1 MLATGAAVFLLSAFA
16 LAGAPEPIQG
26 SFVVQQENALPHEI
40 RLGKEGYDQKN
51 RRIIPSP
58 VLFVN
63 AQLQGAILASEGT
76 GIGGATPEVLLMSA
90 QETALIGYQEPPQGI
105 IPPREQSE
113 QQEEGGIRTHIVA
126 EGETLSAIAQK
137 YGIDVNTILWSND
150 VGSANLINVGDQLV
164 ILPTSGVM
172 HEVSDGETLSAIAS
186 RYEVEVDAI
195 TKANGISTSTIF
207 SGQKLII
214 PGASPIA
221 RPSTNRPNVSANP
234 QGSSARSVSGYFI
247 RPTAGYLSQ
256 GLHPTNAVDIAG
268 ACWSPVYAAA
278 SGTVALAAGGG
289 GWNGGYGNYVA
300 IDHANGT
307 RTLYAHLIQV
317 NTSAGKYV
325 NQGAV
330 IGYMGS
336 TGRSTGCHVHFEVR
350 GAANPIR

>member
-1 MLATGAAVFLLSAFA
+1 
-16 LAGAPEPIQG
+16 
-26 SFVVQQENALPHEI
+26 
-40 RLGKEGYDQKN
+40 
-51 RRIIPSP
+51 
-58 VLFVN
+58 
-63 AQLQGAILASEGT
+63 
-76 GIGGATPEVLLMSA
+76 MSA

-105 IPPREQSE
+105 IPPRENSTE
-113 QQEEGGIRTHIVA
+113 PKEGEIRTHIVA
-126 EGETLSAIAQK
+126 EGETLSTIAQK
-137 YGIDVNTILWSND
+137 YGIDVNTIMWSND

-214 PGASPIA
+214 PGASPIV
-221 RPSTNRPNVSANP
+221 RPSTNRPSLAGNP
-234 QGSSARSVSGYFI
+234 QNSTRSVSGYFI

-256 GLHPTNAVDIAG
+256 GLHSTNAVDIAG

-278 SGTVALAAGGG
+278 SGTVALATGSG

-300 IDHANGT
+300 LDHANGT

-317 NTSAGKYV
+317 NTSAGKIV

-336 TGRSTGCHVHFEVR
+336 TGRSTGCHLHFEVR